1 MTDATGGLTSG
12 LAGNGVG
19 NGDSDGRQGGAVGD
33 TEAATGTAGG
43 IKAFFNDHPDLRFVF
58 TGGKG
63 GVGKTVAAAAIGL
76 HHARLGKRVLI
87 ASLNPVHSLSSVF
100 AQDLGGGKPRPVRG
114 ALDNGSGDLHAV
126 ELETSEVVRRYRD
139 QIATRVREFLKWAD
153 IPVNAKPFVDIAVT
167 NPAFE
172 ESAMFDRMVDV
183 ILDEGTTDGGP
194 SGGYDVVVFDTAA
207 VANAVRLIGLSKIY
221 GLWLGRMIESRKEA
235 LSLKVQ
241 LAFRQEKVMEEVK
254 KDPLIG
260 DLLAMNQRFTRVK
273 DILIDAERTA
283 FFFVTLP
290 LALPIAVVRRF
301 IAMVGEYDIPVGGVL
316 VNEVLDAA
324 LVGGGD
330 EYLANKVSEQRG
342 YLTEI
347 DRDLGGLVRGFLP
360 LYPSEVDGPDDVTRA
375 ADDLLSYEPPLWREV
390 TARS

>member
-1 MTDATGGLTSG
+1 
-12 LAGNGVG
+12 
-19 NGDSDGRQGGAVGD
+19 
-33 TEAATGTAGG
+33 
-43 IKAFFNDHPDLRFVF
+43 
-58 TGGKG
+58 
-63 GVGKTVAAAAIGL
+63 
-76 HHARLGKRVLI
+76 
-87 ASLNPVHSLSSVF
+87 
-100 AQDLGGGKPRPVRG
+100 
-114 ALDNGSGDLHAV
+114 
-126 ELETSEVVRRYRD
+126 
-139 QIATRVREFLKWAD
+139 
-153 IPVNAKPFVDIAVT
+153 
-167 NPAFE
+167 
-172 ESAMFDRMVDV
+172 MFDRMVDV
-183 ILDEGTTDGGP
+183 ILGEGDGQADGAEAP
-194 SGGYDVVVFDTAA
+194 SANRYDVVVFDTAA

-254 KDPLIG
+254 KDPLIA
-260 DLLAMNQRFTRVK
+260 DLLGMNQRFARVK
-273 DILIDAERTA
+273 EILIDQERTA

-330 EYLANKVSEQRG
+330 EYLANKVEEQRG

-360 LYPSEVDGPDDVTRA
+360 LYPSEIDGVDDVTRA
-375 ADDLLSYEPPLWREV
+375 ADDLLTYEPPLWREV
-390 TARS
+390 STRT